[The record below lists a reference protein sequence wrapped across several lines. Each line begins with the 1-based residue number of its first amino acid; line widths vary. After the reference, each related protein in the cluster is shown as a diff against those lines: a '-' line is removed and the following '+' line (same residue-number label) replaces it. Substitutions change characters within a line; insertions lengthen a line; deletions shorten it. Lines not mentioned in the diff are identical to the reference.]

1 VTLLLIQS
9 HRDLHV
15 WQEAFRLAQ
24 RIFDLTRHFP
34 AEERYSLTDQVRRS
48 SRSVAANLAEAWIK
62 RRYKAAFLL
71 KLNDA
76 MAEAAETQTWLEIAH
91 GCGYLDGPS
100 FETPYTDCNNVIGK
114 LVNMS
119 RRADDW
125 LLKAG
130 S

>member
-1 VTLLLIQS
+1 MRIET

-15 WQEAFRLAQ
+15 WQEAFRIAQ
-24 RIFDLTRHFP
+24 RIFELTRHFP

-62 RRYKAAFLL
+62 RRYTAAFLL

-76 MAEAAETQTWLEIAH
+76 MSEAAETQTWLEIMQR
-91 GCGYLDGPS
+91 CGYAPTEVLTSLDAA
-100 FETPYTDCNNVIGK
+100 YDRIIGQ
-114 LVNMS
+114 LITMS
-119 RRADDW
+119 RQADKW
-125 LLKAG
+125 VRP

>member
-1 VTLLLIQS
+1 MIRLLIQS

-24 RIFDLTRHFP
+24 CVFELTRPFP
-34 AEERYSLTDQVRRS
+34 REERYSLTDQVRRS
-48 SRSVAANLAEAWIK
+48 SRSVTANLAEAWIK
-62 RRYKAAFLL
+62 RRYKAVFIL

-76 MAEAAETQTWLEIAH
+76 MAEAAETQTWLETAH
-91 GCGYLDGPS
+91 ACGYLDQRT
-100 FETPYTDCNNVIGK
+100 FETLYQDYHNLIGK

-119 RRADDW
+119 RKADDW
-125 LLKAG
+125 LLKTG

>member
-1 VTLLLIQS
+1 MRIET

-15 WQEAFRLAQ
+15 WQEAFRIAQ
-24 RIFDLTRHFP
+24 RIFELTRHFP

-76 MAEAAETQTWLEIAH
+76 MAETAETQTWLEIARS
-91 GCGYLDGPS
+91 CGYLDGPT
-100 FETPYTDCNNVIGK
+100 FQALYGDCNNVIGK

-119 RRADDW
+119 RKADDW
-125 LLKAG
+125 LLKTG
-130 S
+130 D

>member
-1 VTLLLIQS
+1 MLIQS

-48 SRSVAANLAEAWIK
+48 SRSVTANLAEAWIK
-62 RRYKAAFLL
+62 RRYKAAFVL

-76 MAEAAETQTWLEIAH
+76 MAEAAETQTWLETAH
-91 GCGYLDGPS
+91 SCGYLDQQV
-100 FETPYTDCNNVIGK
+100 FEELYQDYHNLIGK
-114 LVNMS
+114 LVNVS
-119 RRADDW
+119 RKADDW
-125 LLKAG
+125 LLKTG